1 MIRRPPRSTRTDTL
15 FPYTTLFRN
24 TRTLEKA
31 NAWLSAII
39 KRLKAIEDA
48 AALDMTPEDM
58 GARIDA
64 AARNARETD
73 RANVQQAQQNQAG
86 AVQALHQI
94 IGHARTRQSQRE
106 HLLWGIGGGVLA
118 GCLLWSFLPGVIARA
133 MPESW
138 RWPER
143 IAARTIGA
151 ASLWDAGARLMRAGN
166 PEEWRFIVRATE
178 LRRKN
183 REAIAACEKKAA
195 KRKEAVRCTVDVD
208 TRG

>member
-1 MIRRPPRSTRTDTL
+1 MKVEL
-15 FPYTTLFRN
+15 VEY
-24 TRTLEKA
+24 
-31 NAWLSAII
+31 
-39 KRLKAIEDA
+39 
-48 AALDMTPEDM
+48 
-58 GARIDA
+58 
-64 AARNARETD
+64 
-73 RANVQQAQQNQAG
+73 QAG
-86 AVQALHQI
+86 EQALHQI

-151 ASLWDAGARLMRAGN
+151 ASLWAAGARLLRAGN

-178 LRRKN
+178 LG
-183 REAIAACEKKAA
+183 RENSAAIGACEKKEE
-195 KRKEAVRCTVDVD
+195 KKNEAVRCTVEVEPP
-208 TRG
+208 R